1 MSSSAVALKEIVE
14 SAIESHQG
22 KIGALLPVL
31 HSIQD
36 KLGHIPSES
45 ISMIA
50 AAMTGRNS
58 RRDEFLSRLS
68 R

>member
-14 SAIESHQG
+14 SAIESHRG

-36 KLGHIPSES
+36 KLDNGED
-45 ISMIA
+45 
-50 AAMTGRNS
+50 
-58 RRDEFLSRLS
+58 DEFVG
-68 R
+68 